1 MKKSRKIAAGLVT
14 LLSVATLAACSSSS
28 KDSSVITMKGDTI
41 TVSDVYNQVK
51 NNSATQQAVL
61 TLTLQRVLQDQYG
74 DKVSDKKV
82 SEAYNKVAEQYG
94 TYFSAILAQQGLTTE
109 TYKQQLR
116 VQLLVEAA
124 VDAAAKKELTT
135 KNYKAAFKNYVPDT
149 KIEVIKLDSED
160 TAKSVLEEAKKD
172 GADFASIAKEKTTES
187 DKKYK

>member
-41 TVSDVYNQVK
+41 TVSDIYNQVK

-94 TYFSAILAQQGLTTE
+94 TYFSAILAQQGLTT
-109 TYKQQLR
+109 
-116 VQLLVEAA
+116 
-124 VDAAAKKELTT
+124 
-135 KNYKAAFKNYVPDT
+135 
-149 KIEVIKLDSED
+149 
-160 TAKSVLEEAKKD
+160 TACA
-172 GADFASIAKEKTTES
+172 IAC
-187 DKKYK
+187 

>member
-1 MKKSRKIAAGLVT
+1 
-14 LLSVATLAACSSSS
+14 
-28 KDSSVITMKGDTI
+28 
-41 TVSDVYNQVK
+41 
-51 NNSATQQAVL
+51 QQAVL

-135 KNYKAAFKNYVPDT
+135 KNYKAAF
-149 KIEVIKLDSED
+149 
-160 TAKSVLEEAKKD
+160 
-172 GADFASIAKEKTTES
+172 
-187 DKKYK
+187 